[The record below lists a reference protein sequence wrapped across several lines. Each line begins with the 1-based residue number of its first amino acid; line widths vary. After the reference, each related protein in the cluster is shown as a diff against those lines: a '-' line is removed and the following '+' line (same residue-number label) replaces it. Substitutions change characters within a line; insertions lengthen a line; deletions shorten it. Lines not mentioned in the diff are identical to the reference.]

1 MTNVMTNNLKH
12 LISACE
18 NQEVTNFVL
27 SPGSRNTP
35 LALLLAERNVN
46 LTVAVDE
53 RSAGFFALGLAKA
66 SRQPVALVATSGTAT
81 ANYAPA
87 IAEAHSFH
95 VPLVVLTTDRP
106 QELQEIGAPQTIPQA
121 GMYTTNVK
129 EALTINVQ
137 EAAADVTEYIDY
149 QVQQL
154 VHQTQLAP
162 RGPVQINL
170 PLRKPLLPELG
181 TPWPVVVQQDFG
193 HLNTQLDAAS
203 LAQLTQRLEHK
214 RCLITIG
221 PTDQPLPMQLLQE
234 VADQL
239 NAPIIADVLS
249 SVRGSVSTVPVQ
261 QILKLPEQIQPE
273 IVLRFGGTPV
283 SARLL
288 PWLKQQQIPVIQIGS
303 DHLGKDHSRWAHTSY
318 NLSATDFLQQ
328 LATTDIRGA
337 AHYRADWEH
346 SFQPTPAAD
355 QEQLTAQELP
365 RLLSHLAPEHQLFL
379 ANSLTVRNF
388 DQSFAPA
395 HPMRVHGNRGANGI
409 DGTISSTVGVAA
421 NQHPTWLVTGD
432 LAFFHDL
439 TGLQL
444 ARQTHANLTIVVVN
458 NDGGGIF
465 SLLPQAQAPYFEQ
478 LFGTPQVLN
487 LKAAAAF
494 VNAQYQ
500 RVTTTEKFR
509 KLVQEAWTGLRII
522 EVSANRAHLPAEYPE
537 GLG

>member
-18 NQEVTNFVL
+18 NQGVTNFVL

-129 EALTINVQ
+129 QALTINVQ
-137 EAAADVTEYIDY
+137 EESPDVTEYIDY

-154 VHQTQLAP
+154 VRQTKLAP

-193 HLNTQLDAAS
+193 HITAQLDAAS

-221 PTDQPLPMQLLQE
+221 PTDHPLPMQLLQE

-239 NAPIIADVLS
+239 DAPIIADVLS
-249 SVRGSVSTVPVQ
+249 SVRGSASTVPVQ
-261 QILKLPEQIQPE
+261 QLLKLPEQLQPE

-283 SARLL
+283 SASLL
-288 PWLKQQQIPVIQIGS
+288 PWLKQQHVPVIQIGA
-303 DHLGKDHSRWAHTSY
+303 DYLGKDHSRWAYTSY

-328 LATTDIRGA
+328 LATTDIQGT

-346 SFQPTPAAD
+346 SFQPTLAAD
-355 QEQLTAQELP
+355 QKQLTAQELP
-365 RLLSHLAPEHQLFL
+365 RLLSHLTPEHQLFL

-388 DQSFAPA
+388 DQAFAPA
-395 HPMRVHGNRGANGI
+395 HPVQVHGNRGANGI
-409 DGTISSTVGVAA
+409 DGTISSAVGMA
-421 NQHPTWLVTGD
+421 NQQSTWLVTGD

-444 ARQTHANLTIVVVN
+444 ARQTNAHLTIVVVN

-465 SLLPQAQAPYFEQ
+465 SLLPQAEAPYFEQ
-478 LFGTPQVLN
+478 LFGTPQALN

-494 VNAQYQ
+494 VNAQYHQ
-500 RVTTTEKFR
+500 VTTVSAFQR
-509 KLVQEAWTGLRII
+509 LVQEPWEGLRII
-522 EVSANRAHLPAEYPE
+522 EVPANRAHLSAEYPE
-537 GLG
+537 GLA